1 MFLLKSVAN
10 RPKNIYSIQVHAVG
24 TGITQHSWGAVVAR
38 GRAVVT
44 SSNACSCSSCC
55 WRISNCLCS
64 SSSCLRIYSWA
75 ARQHKE
81 IEIDWEKNL
90 EIWTFIYRQRRKL
103 KTERGEQN
111 RIENIISCGSFQ
123 WGEKII
129 IKDIISSNNFNVL
142 QRENEKKKRLKLSF
156 QKTWEAWRESSRA
169 INIE

>member
-75 ARQHKE
+75 AWRHKE

-90 EIWTFIYRQRRKL
+90 EIWTFLYRQRRKL

-123 WGEKII
+123 WGETII

-142 QRENEKKKRLKLSF
+142 ERENETKKVWSYLFKRLEKCG
-156 QKTWEAWRESSRA
+156 RRA
-169 INIE
+169 AER